1 MWHWI
6 GRDKGP
12 HPFRTQMESAV
23 AQEMETCRSKLML
36 CSSVT
41 RPTPW
46 SAALE
51 GMGNMGRPPRP
62 ARRSLLKPRTWRWHS
77 NELMAGTPRGRVQ
90 TSAPSSYT
98 MRRFPG
104 QWCPSRGPPTSLDA
118 QGVRDGRGLRVHAS
132 LQRMLKTEMVI
143 ISRSLTWVRKTM
155 LVPVR
160 LILEAKN
167 TVLRPLQ
174 LFG

>member
-51 GMGNMGRPPRP
+51 ATKACTWEPSETQDMAVTQQRADGWDPKGTRSNLCPLLLHNEEIPWSVVPITG
-62 ARRSLLKPRTWRWHS
+62 AANKSRRSGFQRWKGPES
-77 NELMAGTPRGRVQ
+77 SRITP
-90 TSAPSSYT
+90 AN
-98 MRRFPG
+98 
-104 QWCPSRGPPTSLDA
+104 
-118 QGVRDGRGLRVHAS
+118 
-132 LQRMLKTEMVI
+132 
-143 ISRSLTWVRKTM
+143 
-155 LVPVR
+155 
-160 LILEAKN
+160 AKDRN
-167 TVLRPLQ
+167 GYHLS
-174 LFG
+174 